1 MNTIQ
6 KIQYLLLI
14 LFAVLS
20 VSCARADENEDVL
33 SQEDISNII
42 LKVKDDAT
50 GITTTY
56 NYTVNSVTLPEIKL
70 TNGKTYTV
78 ETVFKN
84 GNEDVTQEII
94 SALDEHFFIFAFQGA
109 QINLTR
115 MDDVSRADG
124 NRVGFKTKWEVIKAV
139 DSAAPVLEFT
149 VIHDAAS
156 VNENR
161 NGFTF
166 GTVVGGET
174 DAMAVFGLNN

>member
-1 MNTIQ
+1 MNSI
-6 KIQYLLLI
+6 KRIPYFLLI

-20 VSCARADENEDVL
+20 VSCSRADENEDVL

-50 GITTTY
+50 GITATY
-56 NYTVNSVTLPEIKL
+56 NYTVNSVTVPEIKL
-70 TNGKTYTV
+70 TDGKTYTV

-94 SALDEHFFIFAFQGA
+94 SALDEHFFVFAFQGA

-115 MDDVSRADG
+115 MDDIIRADG
-124 NRVGFKTKWEVIKAV
+124 NRVGFKTKWTVIKTV
-139 DSAAPVLEFT
+139 DSAAPVLEFKI
-149 VIHDAAS
+149 IHDAAS
-156 VNENR
+156 VNENQ
-161 NGFTF
+161 NGFAF

-174 DAMAVFGLNN
+174 DAMAVFRLNN